1 MEHGPLMSHDLPF
14 RRMVIFQFTTLNKQR
29 DGMIRPWNLYWGQLD
44 KDLAAAEADRC
55 DVGRQDES
63 WKWTLDVVQQWSAMH
78 WFEMIY
84 DNETIHDIII

>member
-1 MEHGPLMSHDLPF
+1 MEHGPLMCHDL
-14 RRMVIFQFTTLNKQR
+14 RR
-29 DGMIRPWNLYWGQLD
+29 WGQLE

-55 DVGRQDES
+55 DFGRQDES

-84 DNETIHDIII
+84 DNETIHDIIIYIY